1 MEKHLITK
9 QVRVSVAEG
18 VKKKTNSSPEISI
31 PVTLFFFTLQLN
43 FHSWTWERRYV
54 SVHLCVFIVSKLN
67 AISPRCFCTVRWV
80 ENSQGSLS
88 FKDPQL
94 NMSNLLADMLTC
106 YNTTWSPQGDFSY
119 HQILMKIALL
129 GL

>member
-43 FHSWTWERRYV
+43 FHSWT
-54 SVHLCVFIVSKLN
+54 
-67 AISPRCFCTVRWV
+67 
-80 ENSQGSLS
+80 
-88 FKDPQL
+88 
-94 NMSNLLADMLTC
+94 
-106 YNTTWSPQGDFSY
+106 
-119 HQILMKIALL
+119 
-129 GL
+129 